1 MVDGGSRAASGQLD
15 DWAAGVAA
23 DLDQGEGD
31 RAGARRRPA
40 RDASPAPDARKVT
53 TFTNKKR
60 PASDRDSSPEE
71 DDEEQAQKGSL
82 KADGTRP
89 KLPRPDKKEACPRC
103 NSMDTKF
110 CYYNNYNIKQPRF
123 YCKTCQRY
131 WTAGG
136 TLRNIAPGSGRRKS
150 KSKAAREK
158 NSPSLAEQLTA
169 VAAGQG
175 MFGLGGGGGYNGISP
190 ALALAA
196 ATDPTGLLAANSAAA
211 YGLGGHGTI
220 SGLKLGGVGG
230 LPAQFNSELA
240 LREHLAGQHS
250 LETRLLLNGH
260 LSAEDLPNGMS
271 AAALAQA
278 SAQLHALHG
287 QGSGIAQSLAAGNGH
302 TGSPSPSPPPA
313 GNGGQ
318 QHPLS
323 SSPQHGGGSQA
334 SQQPSPPQQGSDDAE
349 GGGEERYVAQGRRVR
364 VKAELDGNAVSSSL
378 AMGGGGGSGAYAN
391 GASIASSIANA
402 QLAASLS
409 MPPSMGALAAVMGP
423 GGGPSGLHPL
433 LAQDNGGSLLDAGL
447 TRQQLLVLQQ
457 HQAMQQAQQQE
468 SLQQLSSLQ
477 QLQGLAALHGQH
489 SAAGLAGLDPLQRSA
504 LLHSAAGLGGV
515 GVGGWLQGGGGGN
528 SLAAAAALES
538 LQAQHLLQAQQ
549 VHPSAAAALIGGG
562 GSSAAAQMLQ
572 AQAAA
577 AAAGGGGGWQG
588 VASAANWPSAWSSY
602 SGPSSGSYAGYALQ
616 AAAAY
621 SGAR

>member
-1 MVDGGSRAASGQLD
+1 MVDGGSRGPSGQLD

-31 RAGARRRPA
+31 RAEARRRPA
-40 RDASPAPDARKVT
+40 REGSPAPDARKVT
-53 TFTNKKR
+53 TVTNKKR

-71 DDEEQAQKGSL
+71 DQDEGAQKGSL

-169 VAAGQG
+169 AAAGQS

-196 ATDPTGLLAANSAAA
+196 ATDPTSALLAANSAAA

-220 SGLKLGGVGG
+220 AGLKLGGVGG
-230 LPAQFNSELA
+230 LQSQFNSELA

-250 LETRLLLNGH
+250 LEARLLLNSH

-287 QGSGIAQSLAAGNGH
+287 QGSGIAQSLAGGNGH

-323 SSPQHGGGSQA
+323 SSPQHGAGSQA
-334 SQQPSPPQQGSDDAE
+334 SQQPSPPQQGSEDAE
-349 GGGEERYVAQGRRVR
+349 GGGEERFVAQARRVR
-364 VKAELDGNAVSSSL
+364 VKTELEGNAVSSGL
-378 AMGGGGGSGAYAN
+378 ALGAGSGSGSYPN
-391 GASIASSIANA
+391 GASIASSLANA

-433 LAQDNGGSLLDAGL
+433 LAQDNGGSLLDSGL

-457 HQAMQQAQQQE
+457 HQVLQQQAAQQE
-468 SLQQLSSLQ
+468 SLHQLQ

-489 SAAGLAGLDPLQRSA
+489 SAAGLAGLDSLQRSA
-504 LLHSAAGLGGV
+504 LLHQAGLGGV
-515 GVGGWLQGGGGGN
+515 GVGSWLQGGGGGN
-528 SLAAAAALES
+528 PLAALES
-538 LQAQHLLQAQQ
+538 LQAQQLLQAQQ
-549 VHPSAAAALIGGG
+549 VHPSAAAALIGSGG
-562 GSSAAAQMLQ
+562 NSTAAQMLQ
-572 AQAAA
+572 AQAV
-577 AAAGGGGGWQG
+577 AAAGGGNGWQG

-602 SGPSSGSYAGYALQ
+602 NGPASGSYAGYALQ